1 MLVLAI
7 SHWSPSSSP
16 GKSSHVLPQ
25 LRLLHSAA
33 RYVLFAKGCSPVY
46 LPPSIYTN
54 CGPQSVELTCRC
66 HWWLVL
72 PKTSSSLSSS
82 NVLSLTSF
90 AIACFA
96 SIASLALSS
105 SCTSIASAPS
115 VPQSFFAT
123 DLKESIAS
131 AGLSIA
137 ALSPQSSVEV
147 QILELR
153 PTASVCHKLT
163 RTNCLNIG
171 THIVRKRF
179 RF

>member
-147 QILELR
+147 QISELR